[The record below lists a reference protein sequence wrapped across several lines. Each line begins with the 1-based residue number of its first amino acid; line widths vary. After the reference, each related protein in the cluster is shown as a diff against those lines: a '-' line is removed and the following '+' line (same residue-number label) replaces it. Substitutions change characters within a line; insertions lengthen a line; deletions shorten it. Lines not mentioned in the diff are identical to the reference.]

1 MFYVITY
8 ALGVITG
15 LLVAFMIELFTRKP
29 SERNQPIS
37 TYIKSKEKGII
48 IENNPIY
55 DSLMNYDTSRD
66 TEDTFI

>member
-1 MFYVITY
+1 MSIIIY

>member
-1 MFYVITY
+1 MSIIIY

-66 TEDTFI
+66 TEDTIV